1 MIVYVFSWAGRTCAL
16 RNVSPIFSVTTLQ
29 WGPARRAIGVG
40 GDFWCL
46 FFGGQFLVLKYQKSD
61 PRRNETVEDQTCWTN
76 CWERA
81 MWHFFDTSSHLFS
94 RARRNK
100 ENNMFT
106 LVCLKMRVLPVC
118 PQTLFLIETNMI
130 NLPAYDEDFHH
141 HCIVVE
147 VPKLSH
153 KWFRGMTLLADR
165 LYSGWLSWATCSPS
179 DSVELSKMAM
189 KRERERVDGWNRVI
203 PYPQLWKITIFDG

>member
-1 MIVYVFSWAGRTCAL
+1 MCFR
-16 RNVSPIFSVTTLQ
+16 
-29 WGPARRAIGVG
+29 GPAGHARCGMWAQSFQLQRCNG
-40 GDFWCL
+40 GLPGGPSGWVVIFGAFFSGANFWCL
-46 FFGGQFLVLKYQKSD
+46 SIKRVILEEMKWWRIKHAGQIVG
-61 PRRNETVEDQTCWTN
+61 R
-76 CWERA
+76 ERC
-81 MWHFFDTSSHLFS
+81 DTSSHLFS

-106 LVCLKMRVLPVC
+106 LVCLKMRVLPLC

-147 VPKLSH
+147 VPKLPH

-189 KRERERVDGWNRVI
+189 KRERERESGWMESGYPI
-203 PYPQLWKITIFDG
+203 PSAMENHHFWWVNPL